1 MADMGKMYAQGI
13 FVEADQTKAQEWYE
27 KALKAMLVVEGRKE
41 NTYLEYCIGKMYQ
54 YGLETEENLSEAA
67 KWFSIA
73 SGKEHKYALYSLGML
88 SLHCKGVE
96 QDERKAC
103 QLFQRSH
110 KKGNLYASFELGK
123 LYETGKGTERN
134 IELAEKRYRV
144 EFLGSLNLEKKS
156 RDDTLWYCIG
166 TMYLLWS
173 SFFVTLCSINTYL

>member
-1 MADMGKMYAQGI
+1 M
-13 FVEADQTKAQEWYE
+13 EADQTKAQEWYE

-41 NTYLEYCIGKMYQ
+41 NTYLEYRIGKMYQ

-103 QLFQRSH
+103 KLFQRSH
-110 KKGNLYASFELGK
+110 KKGNPYASFELGK

-134 IELAEKRYRV
+134 MELAEKCYRV
-144 EFLGSLNLEKKS
+144 EFLGFLNLEKKS
-156 RDDTLWYCIG
+156 RDDTLWYRIV